1 MPHALHT
8 KGSTILARGLA
19 LSPLAVVGPIL
30 EADIL
35 PTPYL
40 GAASNLS
47 VTKAISYEEESFYG
61 QIDIKLVRSVIY
73 VPMKRDNICIFSSC
87 LLKFSSFPIYT

>member
-1 MPHALHT
+1 LPHAPHT
-8 KGSTILARGLA
+8 KGSAIPALGLA

-35 PTPYL
+35 PTPYP
-40 GAASNLS
+40 GAVSNLS
-47 VTKAISYEEESFYG
+47 VTKAISYKEESLYG

-73 VPMKRDNICIFSSC
+73 VPMKWDNIYIFSSC